1 MKERCGKNYS
11 IHKAARVEK
20 ERNFGFFTV
29 LRYKRLSQND
39 QRSFHYRYLCN
50 LPYFLGQL
58 KSLSGNVYQNKIPSG
73 LDFVN
78 FSLTVLQINVKFLGF
93 HHVRREI
100 SFGGKQL
107 RFLTWCFPTVT
118 LVECCI
124 PRASRYRWVV
134 GAAVIVRSG
143 CDTHCLECYT
153 EI

>member
-1 MKERCGKNYS
+1 MVTIQISKKCQIGKT
-11 IHKAARVEK
+11 
-20 ERNFGFFTV
+20 F
-29 LRYKRLSQND
+29 
-39 QRSFHYRYLCN
+39 YR
-50 LPYFLGQL
+50 
-58 KSLSGNVYQNKIPSG
+58 SLSSTLSSTTFFFGSIKTMSENVYWSKIPPT
-73 LDFVN
+73 LNLVN
-78 FSLTVLQINVKFLGF
+78 FSDRPIDQRQFTWISSCRLPEQFW
-93 HHVRREI
+93 REM
-100 SFGGKQL
+100 F